1 MSNLNKNFNKKIALK
16 KRIFSLPMLL
26 ILLVVLII
34 ICCSVFGL
42 IKSNN
47 KTREN
52 RDLAFNQLA
61 SLQKREQELKSGIE
75 KLKTAD
81 GMEENIRDKFRATKE
96 GEELIVIVEDKKD
109 PSVVVEKSGF
119 LAFLKRVFSF

>member
-1 MSNLNKNFNKKIALK
+1 MANLNKNFNKKIALK
-16 KRIFSLPMLL
+16 KRIFSLPVLL
-26 ILLVVLII
+26 VLLVVLII
-34 ICCSVFGL
+34 IFCSVFGL

-75 KLKTAD
+75 KLKTED

-96 GEELIVIVEDKKD
+96 GEELIVIVEDKKEQ
-109 PSVVVEKSGF
+109 PAVAERGGF
-119 LAFLKRVFSF
+119 LGFLKRVFNN